1 MQHDLTE
8 ESKVGW
14 GGMGMA
20 GMRVWRGIR
29 RCQSCKI
36 YKGPQLLGLTSRR
49 GVRDGVELGRMDI
62 GEVVVVLGVGGL
74 LGIRTEGRKGG
85 AGGCGSA
92 DSRWCH
98 SVYLIRA
105 IDGP

>member
-1 MQHDLTE
+1 MQHDMTE
-8 ESKVGW
+8 ESEAW
-14 GGMGMA
+14 GA
-20 GMRVWRGIR
+20 GDRHAGGIR

-36 YKGPQLLGLTSRR
+36 YKGPQLLGLSSRR
-49 GVRDGVELGRMDI
+49 GVRDGEELGRMDI
-62 GEVVVVLGVGGL
+62 GEVVVGVCSGLGE
-74 LGIRTEGRKGG
+74 RE
-85 AGGCGSA
+85 AQGCGST

>member
-1 MQHDLTE
+1 
-8 ESKVGW
+8 
-14 GGMGMA
+14 MA
-20 GMRVWRGIR
+20 CGRGGIR

-36 YKGPQLLGLTSRR
+36 YKGPQLLRLSSRR
-49 GVRDGVELGRMDI
+49 GARDGLELGRIDI
-62 GEVVVVLGVGGL
+62 REVVVGVCSGLGE
-74 LGIRTEGRKGG
+74 RE
-85 AGGCGSA
+85 APGCGSA